1 MSGKS
6 LHALYPA
13 IILLLF
19 SGQISIAA
27 EAPVKQTQKTEI
39 PKMFASV
46 GDSQISETEFNNA
59 FYRHM
64 RSKYY
69 HGKPP
74 EDQVNQVRQQVAES
88 IITRS
93 LLVEE
98 SRRQGLKC
106 DEQAIQATI
115 EQYDKRYASSEQ
127 WHQNRE
133 SLLGKLKERLCEDDL
148 IRQIETNVRKVS
160 QPTQKELTEYYQT
173 NLDKFT
179 EPARQRVSVILLQV
193 APSAPKTVWEA
204 AMAEAKSIKAEIEQ
218 DGDFSEIASLRSAD
232 KSAANG
238 GDMGYLHKGM
248 LSPAAEN
255 VVNALPLNQISD
267 PVRLLRGIA
276 IFRVDERLPARV
288 RPYSEVSSRVKD
300 LWERDQSENNWTSF
314 KDQLWA
320 TTSIKIYDPS
330 VSLKGTN

>member
-27 EAPVKQTQKTEI
+27 EAQVKQPQKAET

-74 EDQVNQVRQQVAES
+74 EDQVNKVRQQVAES

-106 DEQAIQATI
+106 DEQAVQATI

-127 WHQNRE
+127 WQQNRE

-148 IRQIETNVRKVS
+148 IRQMETKVRKVS
-160 QPTQKELTEYYQT
+160 QPTEKDLSEYYKT

-179 EPARQRVSVILLQV
+179 EPATQRVSVILLQV
-193 APSAPKTVWEA
+193 DPSSPKSVWDA
-204 AMAEAKSIKAEIEQ
+204 AMAEATSIKAEIEQ
-218 DGDFSEIASLRSAD
+218 GGNFSEIASLRSAD
-232 KSAANG
+232 KSSTSG

-248 LSPAAEN
+248 LSPAAEK
-255 VVNALPLNQISD
+255 VVEELPLKQISE
-267 PVRLLRGIA
+267 PVRLLRGVA

-288 RPYSEVSSRVKD
+288 RSYSEVSSRLKG
-300 LWERDQSENNWTSF
+300 LWERDQGETNWASF

-320 TTSIKIYDPS
+320 TTPIKIYDPS
-330 VSLKGTN
+330 VSLKGLN